1 MKRFFIRPLA
11 AISGFLA
18 LLSSVIAAPA
28 WAAGTL
34 TLGSAPA
41 ISLTPQGAVD
51 MMCSVVNWLF
61 YILIVFS
68 VIMVLIA
75 GFRYLTA
82 NGDPEKVSKAT
93 KTITYAAIAI
103 VVALIAKGFPTL
115 IGSFF
120 QVNVTSC
127 T

>member
-1 MKRFFIRPLA
+1 
-11 AISGFLA
+11 
-18 LLSSVIAAPA
+18 
-28 WAAGTL
+28 
-34 TLGSAPA
+34 
-41 ISLTPQGAVD
+41 

-120 QVNVTSC
+120 QVPVQSC
-127 T
+127 